1 MQVEPVTALSPV
13 VRTEIRDVNNG
24 PVVATAPAGIIAHDF
39 VTVSGSG
46 PTPTG
51 TIDFTFFTASAACS
65 GASSTESGVALTPG
79 GGVANSGPH
88 GPLAAGSYSFLAHYG
103 GDALYAP
110 ADSLCA
116 PLEVIAVKATPRV
129 ETEIHREPGHTPTT
143 SVPARSRVHDSAT
156 VSGSAGTPTG
166 TVSFTFYASGDCSTG
181 GTTQSNVPLSGGS
194 AESSSHGPLAAGGY
208 SFMAHYNGNDT
219 YTEADAPCEP
229 LTVTPRHGQC
239 GDNDDDRGK
248 GRVKDERDGH
258 GGDFDFDE
266 CDDDHHAS
274 HRDTDRNVDFYATRH
289 DAPTFEL
296 VQLAP
301 MGAPA
306 LVSGG
311 RGTTVGQGLN
321 NGSPVTYILIVTD
334 LGVGPGTDLYSLTL
348 SDATGVIYTMTG
360 TLDAGDIAVLH

>member
-1 MQVEPVTALSPV
+1 MSPGSRAVMRTFLGLALIPFIGASAAPQTSVLVAADRSPTQLARTSVQVEPVTALSPV

-248 GRVKDERDGH
+248 GRVKVERDGH
-258 GGDFDFDE
+258 GGGFDFGE
-266 CDDDHHAS
+266 GGGDHHARPRGTG
-274 HRDTDRNVDFYATRH
+274 RDVGFYCPRRG
-289 DAPTFEL
+289 APTVEV
-296 VQLAP
+296 VQ
-301 MGAPA
+301 
-306 LVSGG
+306 
-311 RGTTVGQGLN
+311 R
-321 NGSPVTYILIVTD
+321 
-334 LGVGPGTDLYSLTL
+334 
-348 SDATGVIYTMTG
+348 
-360 TLDAGDIAVLH
+360 